1 MKLQNTVFSKVIYSY
16 HISES
21 DLPNRFFVDSQV
33 KVSKLKDFLE
43 MTVAVVGVY
52 FQKHSAENRKYKS
65 FSNKE
70 RVTAINTCV

>member
-1 MKLQNTVFSKVIYSY
+1 MKIQNTVFSKVIYSY

-43 MTVAVVGVY
+43 MTVAVIGVY
-52 FQKHSAENRKYKS
+52 FQKHSAENRIYKS
-65 FSNKE
+65 FSNKK
-70 RVTAINTCV
+70 RVRAINTWV